1 MANLNTQLSTQTLVQ
16 FLAAVS
22 TCADE
27 RKATQTA
34 AETAAAA
41 LEAEV
46 GIVLI
51 GGDAVASI
59 GFPRGK
65 VPPDDVA
72 AVVSRQHQHLDV
84 PGLGTCAALAAPLGV
99 ANGGYLLVARS
110 GVSEFSAEESVLLRG
125 MARTLALVLVMLRTV
140 EAERQMRERSDSQA
154 KDNAALLTS
163 LQGRH
168 RLLEQITSIQRE
180 IARRAPLDHVL
191 RSIVVGAHELLGD
204 EVANLFLL
212 DDQDASR
219 LVHVAGPVADYDKPV
234 ACSDVAGSAANPAV
248 TWLAIEFDTVVV
260 ADPATVQIADGL
272 VLTCAMAA
280 PVRESGKAVGAL
292 VVGSTE
298 RGKQYSEADKA
309 TLAAFAEQVS
319 LAISDARTLE
329 DIRVAHHDP
338 LTGLASRRLFMDRLE
353 YAIAN
358 AHREGSVLGL
368 LFIDLDRFKMV
379 NDTLG
384 HGAGDQ
390 LLVEVATRLRA
401 CLRQSDSAARLGGD
415 EFAVLLER
423 VDGGDRALEVADR
436 ILSAL
441 RTPITV
447 NGRSLFI
454 DASIGVASGPR
465 AVSDLEAA
473 AESMMHD
480 ADVAMYQAKQTGTG
494 GYAVFDTAMRARFTE
509 RIELETAL
517 RLAIDRDEFVLHYQ
531 PIVEL
536 DSGRTLY
543 VEALVRWQHPVHG
556 LLAPLSFIPV
566 AEECGLIHALGD
578 WVLKAACRQ
587 ARSWGDML
595 PAGGAPSICVN
606 LSGPELHDPDLARR
620 IWSALEESDLD
631 PARLVLEITES
642 VLLNESRSMVMQLLK
657 LRDLGVRIGL
667 DDFGAGYSSLRY
679 LRAFPIDMLKVDKS
693 FIDSI
698 AVSPAAAAL
707 AEAIIELGTSL
718 NLETVAE
725 GIETGAQA
733 GMLLA
738 ARCKLGQGFYFSR
751 PVEASVM
758 SERLL
763 LEVENQPPIDSNR
776 IARAHP
782 RSR

>member
-1 MANLNTQLSTQTLVQ
+1 MANFNTQLSTQTLVQ

-27 RKATQTA
+27 RNATQTA

-51 GGDAVASI
+51 GGAAVASI
-59 GFPRGK
+59 GFPRGQI
-65 VPPDDVA
+65 PADDVA
-72 AVVSRQHQHLDV
+72 ALVSRQKEHLDV

-99 ANGGYLLVARS
+99 ASGGYLLVARS

-140 EAERQMRERSDSQA
+140 EAERQMRERSDRQA
-154 KDNAALLTS
+154 QDNAALLRS

-180 IARRAPLDHVL
+180 IARRAPLDQVL
-191 RSIVVGAHELLGD
+191 RSIVVGAHELLGV

-219 LVHVAGPVADYDKPV
+219 LVHVAGPAPDYDKP
-234 ACSDVAGSAANPAV
+234 ATCSDVAHPAV

-280 PVRESGKAVGAL
+280 PVRENGRVVGAL
-292 VVGSTE
+292 VVGSTDL
-298 RGKQYSEADKA
+298 GKQYGDADQA

-353 YAIAN
+353 HAIAN
-358 AHREGSVLGL
+358 AHREGSAVGL

-384 HGAGDQ
+384 HSAGDQ
-390 LLVEVATRLRA
+390 LLVEVATRLRG
-401 CLRQSDSAARLGGD
+401 CLRETDSAARLGGD
-415 EFAVLLER
+415 EFAVLLEK
-423 VDGGDRALEVADR
+423 VAGADRAVEIADR

-447 NGRSLFI
+447 DGRSLFI

-465 AVSDLEAA
+465 AAADLETA

-480 ADVAMYQAKQTGTG
+480 ADVAMYQAKQTGAG

-509 RIELETAL
+509 RVELEIAL
-517 RLAIDRDEFVLHYQ
+517 RLGIDRDEFVLHYQ

-536 DSGRTLY
+536 ESGRTVY
-543 VEALVRWQHPVHG
+543 IEALVRWQHPVHG
-556 LLAPLSFIPV
+556 LLPPLSFIPV
-566 AEECGLIHALGD
+566 AEDCGLIHALGD

-587 ARSWGDML
+587 ARSWGEMFPD
-595 PAGGAPSICVN
+595 GAAASICVN
-606 LSGPELHDPDLARR
+606 LSGPELHDPGLARR
-620 IWSALEESDLD
+620 VWSALEESGLE

-642 VLLNESRSMVMQLLK
+642 VLLNESPSMVTQLLK

-693 FIDSI
+693 FIDLI
-698 AVSPAAAAL
+698 VASPPAAAL
-707 AEAIIELGTSL
+707 AEAIMELGNSL

-733 GMLLA
+733 AMLLA
-738 ARCKLGQGFYFSR
+738 ARCKLGQGFYFSP

-758 SERLL
+758 SQLLL
-763 LEVENQPPIDSNR
+763 LERRQTPPDELLTGSTT
-776 IARAHP
+776 AGGGSP
-782 RSR
+782 V